1 MIYFLEQADQ
11 ALETACG
18 LFPASGTQIYGYAA
32 RYGGMFPFCTSW
44 IVQDESGRAAGA
56 LGRFHMSLRL
66 SCGVLSKNIF
76 LELMEFLSFL
86 QWDTLEGPAD
96 MIQQIAEYKDFS
108 QCTLRLGKTME
119 HMIGQEL
126 PALDCFPVQKNPSL
140 QKLFSILRDSTQD
153 FLNVDEMEW
162 RRDASHLLRHEGGV
176 YAAID
181 GKALA
186 GVTAVSPQ
194 WGFISQVATLP
205 EERGQGFASALTNWC
220 VRFLSNTGRS
230 AVLLCCNP
238 QAERIYQKLG
248 FIEGKKFG
256 VLYRSEFSS

>member
-1 MIYFLEQADQ
+1 MIYFLEDADKT
-11 ALETACG
+11 LETACG

-44 IVQDESGRAAGA
+44 IVQDESGRAVGA

-66 SCGVLSKNIF
+66 SCGMLSEKVF
-76 LELMEFLSFL
+76 LELLEFLSFL

-96 MIQQIAEYKDFS
+96 IIQQVAEYKDFS
-108 QCTLRLGKTME
+108 QGSLRFGKTME
-119 HMIGQEL
+119 RMSGGEL
-126 PALDCFPVQKNPSL
+126 PALDCFPIQENPPL
-140 QKLFSILRDSTQD
+140 RELFAILRDCTQE
-153 FLNVDEMEW
+153 FLNADEMEW

-176 YAAID
+176 YAAIE

-186 GVTAVSPQ
+186 GITALSPQ

-205 EERGQGFASALTNWC
+205 EERGRGFASALINWC
-220 VRFLSNTGRS
+220 VRFLSNTGRN
-230 AVLLCCNP
+230 AVLICCNS

-248 FIEGKKFG
+248 FIEGRKFG
-256 VLYRSEFSS
+256 ILYRAGFAL